1 MKHIF
6 FVILLESVVLSV
18 KAAQPSDQSIEQ
30 MMQAMQLEQLIGQTV
45 SQMDVA
51 LKSGV
56 QEGLKDL
63 TKGKEPTAAQ
73 REATAKCAEKLSAA
87 MKEELAVSKTKQ
99 LYVQAYRDTFTQEEV
114 DGIIAFYASPAGKAL
129 VEKLPAAMQ
138 KPGAQ
143 MQAKIAPLMKK
154 LEAMRV
160 DCMSGI
166 DKLK

>member
-1 MKHIF
+1 MKHIL
-6 FVILLESVVLSV
+6 FVILMGSVILSAT
-18 KAAQPSDQSIEQ
+18 AAPPSDESIDQ
-30 MMQAMQLEQLIGQTV
+30 MMQAMQLDQLIGQTV

-51 LKSGV
+51 LRSGI

-73 REATAKCAEKLSAA
+73 REATEKCAEKLSAA
-87 MKEELAVSKTKQ
+87 MKEELAISKTKQ

-114 DGIIAFYASPAGKAL
+114 DGIIAFYSSPAGKAL
-129 VEKLPAAMQ
+129 VEKLPVAMQ

-160 DCMSGI
+160 DCMKDVGQ
-166 DKLK
+166 LK

>member
-1 MKHIF
+1 MKHIL
-6 FVILLESVVLSV
+6 FVILLGSVVVSAT
-18 KAAQPSDQSIEQ
+18 AAPPSDASIDQ
-30 MMQAMQLEQLIGQTV
+30 MMQAMQLDQLIGQTV

-51 LKSGV
+51 LRSGI

-73 REATAKCAEKLSAA
+73 REATEKCAEKLSAA
-87 MKEELAVSKTKQ
+87 MKEELAIAKTKQ
-99 LYVQAYRDTFTQEEV
+99 LYVQAYRDTFTQEEI
-114 DGIIAFYASPAGKAL
+114 DGIIAFYSSPAGKAL
-129 VEKLPAAMQ
+129 VEKLPVAMQ

-160 DCMSGI
+160 ECMKDIST
-166 DKLK
+166 LK